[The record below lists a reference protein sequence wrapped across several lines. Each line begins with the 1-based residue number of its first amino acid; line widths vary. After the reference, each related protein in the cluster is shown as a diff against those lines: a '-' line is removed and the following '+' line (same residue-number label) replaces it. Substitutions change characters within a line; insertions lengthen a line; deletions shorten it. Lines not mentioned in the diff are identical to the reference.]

1 MRINKGFTPLGRQCR
16 HLTGFT
22 LLESIIVISL
32 LGLVGLSFAYLYTTA
47 QRFTIQS
54 VNATS
59 TQTDAA
65 FALEHIKRN
74 LTPATAIVTP
84 ATVAPAVGSSGNTL
98 EFTWQ
103 MSATTPVRTSRYEVN
118 GTDLRFIPNTAAA
131 GTFEVI
137 ARGIQTGGTLS
148 PLFSRA
154 TAGTVSIDVTA
165 QKTAGADTRKMRLQ
179 TNVSPRGLFQ

>member
-1 MRINKGFTPLGRQCR
+1 MRGVRLRGDS
-16 HLTGFT
+16 GFT
-22 LLESIIVISL
+22 LLESIIAISL
-32 LGLVGLSFAYLYTTA
+32 LGLVGLSFAYLYTMS

-54 VNATS
+54 LNAAS
-59 TQTDAA
+59 AQTDAA

-74 LTPATAIVTP
+74 LTLATAV
-84 ATVAPAVGSSGNTL
+84 ATPAVGTPGSTL

-103 MSATTPVRTSRYEVN
+103 MSATAPVRTSRYEVN

-137 ARGIQTGGTLS
+137 ARGIQTIT
-148 PLFSRA
+148 FSRA
-154 TAGTVSIDVTA
+154 TVGMVSIDVTA
-165 QKTAGADTRKMRLQ
+165 QKTTGADTKQMRLQ

>member
-1 MRINKGFTPLGRQCR
+1 MKGIRLRR
-16 HLTGFT
+16 NSGFT
-22 LLESIIVISL
+22 LLESIVAISL
-32 LGLVGLSFAYLYTTA
+32 LGLVGLSFAYLYTMS

-54 VNATS
+54 LNATS
-59 TQTDAA
+59 TQDDAA

-74 LTPATAIVTP
+74 LILATAVATPAA
-84 ATVAPAVGSSGNTL
+84 GSSGNTL

-103 MSATTPVRTSRYEVN
+103 RIVTVAAQTSRYEVN

-131 GTFEVI
+131 GTFEVV

-165 QKTAGADTRKMRLQ
+165 QKTTGADTRRTRLQ